1 MIVDTADFD
10 NGVWDTENL
19 WGLNDMNLREENW
32 SDRSESWHQ
41 MWVMTILVDVVDVV
55 DVGEI
60 ASVMSYY

>member
-1 MIVDTADFD
+1 MIVDAADFD

-19 WGLNDMNLREENW
+19 WGLNDMNLREKNW
-32 SDRSESWHQ
+32 SDGSERWDQ
-41 MWVMTILVDVVDVV
+41 MWVMKILVDVV